1 MSTTIREVSLP
12 TTKIL
17 ARVENG
23 IGWLTFN
30 QPEKRNAISME
41 MWQAISAAA
50 NIFKDDAA
58 VRVIVLSGAGG
69 KSFAAGADISE
80 FEKSRASAD
89 NEAEYAQISATARTS
104 LENIGKPVIAMIQ
117 GFCIGGG
124 LGTALLA
131 DIRIATPESVFAI
144 PAARLSIAY
153 GAAGLRRLIALVGPS
168 VAKDILFSAR
178 KLSAAEALSV
188 GLINRIVDADKLV
201 SEVTQYALT
210 IAANAP
216 LSIHYSRMV
225 VDMLAGDP
233 ADYDAARIDAMYKTC
248 FNSADYAEGRTAF
261 MEKRSPVFTGK

>member
-1 MSTTIREVSLP
+1 MTTAIRNIPLP
-12 TTKIL
+12 TTKVL

-41 MWQAISAAA
+41 MWQAISTVAD
-50 NIFKDDAA
+50 IFKDDAS
-58 VRVIVLSGAGG
+58 VRVVVLSGAGG

-89 NEAEYAQISATARTS
+89 NEAKYAKISTAARIS
-104 LENIGKPVIAMIQ
+104 LENLGKPVIAMIQ

-153 GAAGLRRLIALVGPS
+153 GATGLRRLVALVGPS

-178 KLSAAEALSV
+178 KLSATEALSI

-216 LSIHYSRMV
+216 LSIQYSRMT
-225 VDMLAGDP
+225 VDMIAGDLS
-233 ADYDAARIDAMYKTC
+233 DYDTARIDAMYKTC
-248 FNSADYAEGRTAF
+248 FNSADYAEGRRAF
-261 MEKRSPVFTGK
+261 MEKRPPVFTGK